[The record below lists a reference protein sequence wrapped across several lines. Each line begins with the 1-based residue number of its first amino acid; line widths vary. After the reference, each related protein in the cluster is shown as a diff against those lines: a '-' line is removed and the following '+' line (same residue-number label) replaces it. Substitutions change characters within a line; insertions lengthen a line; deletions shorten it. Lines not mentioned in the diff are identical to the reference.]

1 MRMHPPVSA
10 GEGRADGHEKVRKV
24 RDPPFRGCRPV
35 SGRVCARTL
44 PSTAAAARN
53 VGCAPLPGS
62 RMRTAQE
69 DGMRMRSTVVGKL
82 WARILLALAAGAI
95 TGFVSLHR
103 AQSGAVQATPPDVA
117 LAGSR

>member
-1 MRMHPPVSA
+1 MGAHHVPSLVPSPSRL
-10 GEGRADGHEKVRKV
+10 R
-24 RDPPFRGCRPV
+24 
-35 SGRVCARTL
+35 RVCARTL
-44 PSTAAAARN
+44 PSPAAAARN

-69 DGMRMRSTVVGKL
+69 DGMRMRSTVVGKM

-95 TGFVSLHR
+95 TGLVSLQR
-103 AQSGAVQATPPDVA
+103 AQSRAAHSTPDTRGTGDVA